1 MMVTME
7 MITQRAAI
15 NGRALRAA
23 RTVMPDLRGFETD
36 YEEEPTEVLRF
47 EVDVSCELT
56 LAELSGLA
64 EVFGTQEISVKVTVP
79 ESWDVHDLKREDTRV
94 EVVILNATIPSE

>member
-1 MMVTME
+1 MLVTME
-7 MITQRAAI
+7 MITRRAAI
-15 NGRALRAA
+15 EGRALRLA
-23 RTVMPDLRGFETD
+23 RTVMPELRGFELD
-36 YEEEPTEVLRF
+36 YETELTEEMRF
-47 EVDVSCELT
+47 EVDVSCEIT

-64 EVFGTQEISVKVTVP
+64 TVFGTQEVSVRVTVP